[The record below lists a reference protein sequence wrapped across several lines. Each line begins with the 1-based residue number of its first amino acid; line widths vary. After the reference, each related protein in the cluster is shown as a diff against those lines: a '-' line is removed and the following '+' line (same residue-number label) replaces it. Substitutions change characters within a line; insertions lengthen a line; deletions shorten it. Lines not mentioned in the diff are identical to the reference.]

1 VAEALAG
8 LKDTEFSR
16 AQAVWRKKFNSL
28 PTDPETRAKHMRFLI
43 TRGFNAEVVR
53 RVVKGDGLV
62 DDPSD

>member
-1 VAEALAG
+1 
-8 LKDTEFSR
+8 
-16 AQAVWRKKFNSL
+16 
-28 PTDPETRAKHMRFLI
+28 MRFLI